1 MKGLVTI
8 WRRELAGLFFAPLA
22 WVLLF
27 LVLLYQAYFF
37 VLVLTSPGKAGEVN
51 GSLVF
56 LLGGGLP
63 FWLLLLVL
71 PPLLTMRMIS
81 EESRSGLLEFLLTAP
96 VSDAAVVTGKALAA
110 TTFFALAWA
119 STFLFALLTQF
130 LGAPPDWGLL
140 LAAWIGAVLAS
151 AFFSALGLVASALF
165 STPLLA
171 AFFAILVNIA
181 LYALPMLVRSWK
193 GPLGALLGSALARV
207 DVLAHTRNSFLIGA
221 IDSAHVL
228 FFLAWTAAALF
239 LAVRAVESRRWLG

>member
-1 MKGLVTI
+1 MRGLVTV

-22 WVLLF
+22 WILLF

-37 VLVLTSPGKAGEVN
+37 LLVLASAKGGEVN

-110 TTFFALAWA
+110 TTFFALAWG
-119 STFLFALLTQF
+119 STFLFGLLVQV

-140 LAAWIGAVLAS
+140 AAAWTGATLAS

-171 AFFAILVNIA
+171 AFFGILVNIA
-181 LYALPMLVRSWK
+181 LYALPSLVRSWR
-193 GPLGALLGSALARV
+193 GPVGELLGSALERV
-207 DVLAHTRNSFLIGA
+207 DVLAHCRNSFLIGT
-221 IDSAHVL
+221 IDSAHVV
-228 FFLAWTAAALF
+228 FFVAWSAAALF

>member
-1 MKGLVTI
+1 MKGLGTI
-8 WRRELAGLFFAPLA
+8 WRRELAGLFYAPLA

-37 VLVLTSPGKAGEVN
+37 LLILVSKGGEVN
-51 GSLVF
+51 GSLTF
-56 LLGGGLP
+56 LLGGGFP

-110 TTFFALAWA
+110 TTFFGLAW
-119 STFLFALLTQF
+119 SGTFLFAALVQL
-130 LGAPPDWGLL
+130 LGASPDWGLL
-140 LAAWIGAVLAS
+140 VAVWLGATLAS
-151 AFFSALGLVASALF
+151 AFFCGIGLVSSAVF

-181 LYALPMLVRSWK
+181 LYALPILARAWR
-193 GPLGALLGSALARV
+193 GPVGELLGAALERV
-207 DVLAHTRNSFLIGA
+207 DVLGHFRTSFLIGTV
-221 IDSAHVL
+221 DSAHVV
-228 FFLAWTAAALF
+228 FFLAWTAAFLF